1 MGRNNEYDITEV
13 KWELTE
19 VKWDSAEHKWDLTL
33 IGTAYYLIVKVLLL
47 H

>member
-1 MGRNNEYDITEV
+1 MGRNNEYDIAEV